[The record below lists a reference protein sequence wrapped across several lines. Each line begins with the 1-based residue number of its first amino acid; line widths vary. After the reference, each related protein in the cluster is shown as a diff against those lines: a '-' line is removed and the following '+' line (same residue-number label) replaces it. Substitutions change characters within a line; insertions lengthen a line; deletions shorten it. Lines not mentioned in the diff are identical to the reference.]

1 MMNPLNDNFSVGRLE
16 KPMKLNFRPATLNDA
31 DLLVALI
38 NRAYRPEQ
46 QPEQQDAGWT
56 HESAII
62 DDSRIQLAQLEAIM
76 QLSQQQLIVAE
87 CDHQLVGCVHI
98 MAQQSAVQ
106 IGLLTVDPRYQA
118 QHMGKQLL
126 AYAEQQAR
134 QCYQPE
140 WFEMSVVHTRHEL
153 IAYYERRGYRQ
164 SGLIKPYPLD
174 QHVGTPKEALHL
186 LIMHKPA

>member
-1 MMNPLNDNFSVGRLE
+1 MSFSVDNAEKSVPQKKPIIFRL
-16 KPMKLNFRPATLNDA
+16 ATLSDA
-31 DLLVALI
+31 ERLVALI
-38 NRAYRPEQ
+38 NHAYRPEA
-46 QPEQQDAGWT
+46 QPEPYSVGWT

-62 DDSRIQLAQLEAIM
+62 SDSRIQLAQLEAMM

-134 QCYQPE
+134 QRYQPE